1 MSKLPSIS
9 VPIQIAIAGVTL
21 ALIMALMV
29 FLRDPLPPELV
40 PTRKEAPSQES
51 APQSTTAPK
60 STTAS
65 GNTAQ
70 VETAEAAGPREEPV
84 DFGFVGDDA
93 IKDAEPVETA
103 ILNPAVRATAPAT
116 TQEPMATDT
125 APALSEP
132 EAVTE
137 NAEAEASVTE
147 TVAAEQEEQEA
158 VQGVEQ
164 EVEQVTAESLSSPDV
179 ADTPATATATT
190 TGAATVTGAA
200 TATVTDAATATGV
213 DSEAVGPVSE
223 TDTAA
228 LEDTSETRLQ
238 DDIAEPEEVPSPDL
252 TVSPSQ
258 PAAAPEVQQSTAQPE
273 PTTTAPRFD
282 LVRVDNSGATV
293 IAGQAAPGAEVQ
305 VTLGD
310 APLETVR
317 ADQSGAFVAIVQL
330 PAGNNPQTM
339 GLKELRD
346 GNVISA
352 SPQTVLVVP
361 PQPDTPETAPTIV
374 VADTQGAAVI
384 QPGQPVVPEE
394 LSDDPLSLDT
404 ISYDQ
409 GGAVVLSGR
418 GSGEQ
423 FVRVYVDN
431 LPIQTEPV
439 LQDGNWRVVL
449 PAVDQGVHTLRVDQ
463 ISKAGEVLSRVESP
477 FKREAPAELA
487 AAARTAPDKS
497 TVVVQPGHT
506 LWALAESR
514 YGDGV
519 KYVQIFRA
527 NRDRIR
533 NADLIYPGQVFDL
546 PEAAAPN

>member
-21 ALIMALMV
+21 AIIMALMV
-29 FLRDPLPPELV
+29 LLRDPLPPELV
-40 PTRKEAPSQES
+40 PTREEAATQET
-51 APQSTTAPK
+51 APQPAKEQDTMVASGTTAESEATEP
-60 STTAS
+60 AMPL
-65 GNTAQ
+65 G
-70 VETAEAAGPREEPV
+70 AEMDGATEEPA
-84 DFGFVGDDA
+84 DFGFVGEETVKVEEA
-93 IKDAEPVETA
+93 VETA
-103 ILNPAVRATAPAT
+103 GLAAEDSNTASAITREPA
-116 TQEPMATDT
+116 ATDSV
-125 APALSEP
+125 PALSE
-132 EAVTE
+132 
-137 NAEAEASVTE
+137 AEAIAESGGAEAPVIDLPATEPAPVTQE
-147 TVAAEQEEQEA
+147 TAENLDTSDGEDTP
-158 VQGVEQ
+158 
-164 EVEQVTAESLSSPDV
+164 VTAV
-179 ADTPATATATT
+179 
-190 TGAATVTGAA
+190 G
-200 TATVTDAATATGV
+200 
-213 DSEAVGPVSE
+213 SEAVGPVDE
-223 TDTAA
+223 TDTSA
-228 LEDTSETRLQ
+228 LEDTTETRLQ
-238 DDIAEPEEVPSPDL
+238 GDVAEPEETLSTDV
-252 TVSPSQ
+252 TENVSDPGVV
-258 PAAAPEVQQSTAQPE
+258 PEVLPDAAQPD
-273 PTTTAPRFD
+273 PTVIAPRFD

-305 VTLGD
+305 VTLGN

-317 ADQSGAFVAIVQL
+317 ADQSGSFVAIVQL
-330 PAGNNPQTM
+330 PAGDNPQTM
-339 GLKELRD
+339 GLEEMRD
-346 GNVISA
+346 GDVVST

-361 PQPDTPETAPTIV
+361 PQPDTPETSPTIV

-409 GGAVVLSGR
+409 GGAVVLAGR

-431 LPIQTEPV
+431 QPVQTEPV

-449 PAVDQGVHTLRVDQ
+449 PAVDEGVHTLRVDQ
-463 ISKAGEVLSRVESP
+463 ISKAGDVLSRVESP

-487 AAARTAPDKS
+487 AAARHAPEKS

-506 LWALAESR
+506 LWALAETR

-533 NADLIYPGQVFDL
+533 DADLIYPGQVFDL
-546 PEAAAPN
+546 PEGGAPN

>member
-21 ALIMALMV
+21 AIIMALMV

-40 PTRKEAPSQES
+40 PTREETTLQDTSLGTQRESSSRTTTQSGRVQE
-51 APQSTTAPK
+51 TA
-60 STTAS
+60 TAS
-65 GNTAQ
+65 NSTAQ
-70 VETAEAAGPREEPV
+70 VNADDPAAPRERPA
-84 DFGFVGDDA
+84 DFGFVGTDA
-93 IKDAEPVETA
+93 IKEEEPVETA
-103 ILNPAVRATAPAT
+103 SPNTAGR
-116 TQEPMATDT
+116 DT
-125 APALSEP
+125 APAVSPATEREPTASDTAAALSEP
-132 EAVTE
+132 
-137 NAEAEASVTE
+137 
-147 TVAAEQEEQEA
+147 
-158 VQGVEQ
+158 
-164 EVEQVTAESLSSPDV
+164 VTAEETAGETAEETAAAEAPVAEPLVAQEPAERLNTPDV
-179 ADTPATATATT
+179 ADTPVTTLATA
-190 TGAATVTGAA
+190 
-200 TATVTDAATATGV
+200 
-213 DSEAVGPVSE
+213 SEAVGPVNE

-228 LEDTSETRLQ
+228 LEDITEPRVQ
-238 DDIAEPEEVPSPDL
+238 DNLAEPAEASAPDL
-252 TVSPSQ
+252 AVNSSQ
-258 PAAAPEVQQSTAQPE
+258 PAAAPEVQATTAQPD
-273 PTTTAPRFD
+273 PTTKAPRFD

-305 VTLGD
+305 VTLGN

-317 ADQSGAFVAIVQL
+317 ADQSGSFVAIVQL

-339 GLKELRD
+339 GLEELRD
-346 GNVISA
+346 GDVVSA

-384 QPGQPVVPEE
+384 QPGQPPLPEE

-409 GGAVVLSGR
+409 GGAVVLAGR
-418 GSGEQ
+418 GSGAQ

-431 LPIQTEPV
+431 QPVQTEPV

-463 ISKAGEVLSRVESP
+463 ISKAGDVLSRVESP

-487 AAARTAPDKS
+487 AAARNAPDKS

-533 NADLIYPGQVFDL
+533 DADLIYPGQVFDL